1 MILFLA
7 GTSDAR
13 ELAVFL
19 QENGYGL
26 LATVVTQSAAD
37 SLQESGIKHHVGR
50 LTHEEM
56 VQLAAKIG
64 AEVIVDASH
73 PFAEEASK
81 TAMETAKTM
90 EIPYIRFERK
100 SRDFEHELITKVD
113 TYEQAALEAKKRGG
127 TIMLTTGSKTLATFT
142 KHLEDPDIKLYARML
157 PNVENME
164 KCANLG
170 IPQKNIIAMQGPFS
184 KQLNH
189 ALYKQYGVTL
199 MITKESGKVGS
210 MDEKMEAAI
219 EQQIEVILI
228 RRPRIDYG
236 KKYSS
241 NEEILEQ
248 LQGVSN
254 NGQYQ
259 F

>member
-19 QENGYGL
+19 HQNGYRL

-37 SLQESGIKHHVGR
+37 SLQESGIEHHVGR
-50 LTHEEM
+50 LTHEDM
-56 VQLAAKIG
+56 LRLGTNIG

-81 TAMETAKTM
+81 TAIETAKSM
-90 EIPYIRFERK
+90 GIPYIRFERK
-100 SRDFEHELITKVD
+100 DSIFNHQLITEVD
-113 TYEQAALEAKKRGG
+113 SYEQAALEAKKRGG

-142 KHLEDPDIKLYARML
+142 KHLIDPNIKLYARML

-164 KCANLG
+164 KCASLG
-170 IPQKNIIAMQGPFS
+170 IPQKNIIAIQGPFS
-184 KQLNH
+184 KELNH
-189 ALYKQYGVTL
+189 SLYKQYGVTL

-210 MDEKMEAAI
+210 MDEKIEAAL
-219 EQQIEVILI
+219 EQQIEVII
-228 RRPRIDYG
+228 IKRPRIDYG
-236 KKYSS
+236 NKYSTFD
-241 NEEILEQ
+241 EILKQ
-248 LQGVSN
+248 LQGVLN
-254 NGQYQ
+254 NG
-259 F
+259 

>member
-19 QENGYGL
+19 QQKGYVL

-37 SLQESGIKHHVGR
+37 SLQQEGIRHRIGR
-50 LTHEEM
+50 LNHEQM
-56 VQLAAKIG
+56 QQLATEIG
-64 AEVIVDASH
+64 ANMIVDASH

-81 TAMETAKTM
+81 TAIESARTLG
-90 EIPYIRFERK
+90 IPYLRFERK
-100 SRDFEHELITKVD
+100 DSVFNHPLITEVE

-142 KHLEDPDIKLYARML
+142 KHLLNKEIKLIARML

-164 KCANLG
+164 KCSELG
-170 IPQKNIIAMQGPFS
+170 IPQKNIIAIQGPFS
-184 KQLNH
+184 KELNS

-199 MITKESGKVGS
+199 MITKESGQVGS
-210 MDEKMEAAI
+210 MDEKIESAI
-219 EQQIEVILI
+219 DQQIEVIMI
-228 RRPRIDYG
+228 KRPGIDYG
-236 KKYSS
+236 KKYSTK
-241 NEEILEQ
+241 EEILTQ
-248 LQGVSN
+248 LQGELIH
-254 NGQYQ
+254 G
-259 F
+259 

>member
-19 QENGYGL
+19 QQNGHRL

-37 SLQESGIKHHVGR
+37 SLRESGIKHHVGR

-56 VQLAAKIG
+56 KQLATEIG
-64 AEVIVDASH
+64 AEAIVDASH
-73 PFAEEASK
+73 PYAEEASK
-81 TAMETAKTM
+81 TAIETAKTIG
-90 EIPYIRFERK
+90 IPYIRFEREDSVFK
-100 SRDFEHELITKVD
+100 HDLITEVD
-113 TYEQAALEAKKRGG
+113 SYEQAALEAKKRGG

-142 KHLEDPDIKLYARML
+142 KHLAEPGIKLYARML

-164 KCANLG
+164 KCADLG
-170 IPQKNIIAMQGPFS
+170 IPQKNIIAIQGPFS
-184 KQLNH
+184 KELNH
-189 ALYKQYGVTL
+189 SLYKQYGVTL

-210 MDEKMEAAI
+210 MDEKIEAAL

-228 RRPRIDYG
+228 KRPRIDYG
-236 KKYSS
+236 KKFST
-241 NEEILEQ
+241 NAEILKQ
-248 LQGVSN
+248 LQGVAN
-254 NGQYQ
+254 NG
-259 F
+259 